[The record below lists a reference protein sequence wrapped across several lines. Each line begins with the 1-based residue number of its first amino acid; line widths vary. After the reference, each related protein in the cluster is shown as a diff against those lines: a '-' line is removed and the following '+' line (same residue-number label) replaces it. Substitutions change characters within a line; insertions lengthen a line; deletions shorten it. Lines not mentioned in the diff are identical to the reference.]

1 MPESKTLELQSLS
14 DNQLVA
20 LARHG
25 QQDAFGELVQR
36 HHRKCMRIAGHF
48 LRNEV
53 DAEDEVQTAFLK
65 AFRHLDQY
73 QNEAEFTTW
82 LARIV
87 ANQCLMSL
95 RIRRRTRF
103 VYLDD
108 SISSRRLEPIELPSP
123 GSDPEGDVSAEQ
135 VSQVLH
141 AEMRRI
147 PPILRTAM
155 VLRDVQQL
163 PLAAVAERLGIT
175 VSAAKSRL
183 LRARREL
190 RARLMRNHE
199 WIMSTSAPLSRVAVP
214 LERVGRHYALAV
226 Q

>member
-1 MPESKTLELQSLS
+1 
-14 DNQLVA
+14 
-20 LARHG
+20 
-25 QQDAFGELVQR
+25 
-36 HHRKCMRIAGHF
+36 
-48 LRNEV
+48 
-53 DAEDEVQTAFLK
+53 
-65 AFRHLDQY
+65 
-73 QNEAEFTTW
+73 
-82 LARIV
+82 
-87 ANQCLMSL
+87 MSL

-175 VSAAKSRL
+175 VPAAKSRL